1 MLPNSIFS
9 VLANAKAIFEMLK
22 MTDKYAFLREKTC
35 TIKKNAVPLR
45 KFSDKPMRTF
55 SMRTFSHG
63 AIIVR

>member
-1 MLPNSIFS
+1 MLST
-9 VLANAKAIFEMLK
+9 VYLAFLRTRAIFEMLK
-22 MTDKYAFLREKTC
+22 MTDIYAFLREKTC

-45 KFSDKPMRTF
+45 KISDKPMRTF